1 MDIRD
6 SSILFILFILSIPDL
21 YRLSTYVQPES
32 VRHLARE
39 GFLLNFCACS
49 PLALNPLSGEVP

>member
-21 YRLSTYVQPES
+21 YRLSTYSAFMMSVQ
-32 VRHLARE
+32 V
-39 GFLLNFCACS
+39 FW
-49 PLALNPLSGEVP
+49 